1 MKFLLKLAVAAFS
14 VVAISAAY
22 AQAYPSR
29 PIRVVVG
36 YPPGTA
42 PDLIARISGN
52 EMGKRLGQPFVV
64 ENRPGAG
71 GMLGPAAVA
80 KADPDGYTLTLGGLV
95 NLHPIFTKNQ
105 PLLMGKDLT
114 PIGDVVATPWVLLAR
129 TSLGAKSFQ
138 DLVAYSKANPG
149 KLNFG
154 SVATQID
161 IFVEHVKART
171 GMTFTAVRF
180 KGAPVTELL
189 NDQIDFYIGTI
200 TGLAPHIQAG
210 KIAPLMFTVKHE
222 AYPNVP
228 TAIDLGLTTAPIR
241 SNFGYYGTA
250 GTPRD
255 VILRLSG
262 ALAAATKTPEVV
274 EQIRKLGLDIYYT
287 TPEQQQRE
295 YDAQIVFFGEAAKAA
310 KFEPQ

>member
-1 MKFLLKLAVAAFS
+1 MGPWIKPIAATLLAALASGAF
-14 VVAISAAY
+14 
-22 AQAYPSR
+22 AQAYPNK

-52 EMGKRLGQPFVV
+52 EMGKRLGQPFII

-71 GMLGPAAVA
+71 GILGPAAVA
-80 KADPDGYTLTLGGLV
+80 KAEPDGYTLTLGGLV
-95 NLHPIFTKNQ
+95 NLHPIFLKNN
-105 PLLMGKDLT
+105 PLVMGKDLT

-129 TSLGAKSFQ
+129 TSLGAKTYQ
-138 DLVAYSKANPG
+138 DLVAHAKVNPG

-161 IFVEHVKART
+161 IFSESLKQKT
-171 GMTFTAVRF
+171 GLNFTPIRF

-200 TGLAPHIQAG
+200 TGLAPHIQSG
-210 KIAPLMFTVKHE
+210 KIVPLLFTVKHE

-228 TAIDLGLTTAPIR
+228 SAIDLGVTKAEIR

-255 VILRLSG
+255 VIQRLSG
-262 ALAAATKTPEVV
+262 ALASATKTPEVI

-287 TPEQQQRE
+287 TPEQQARE
-295 YDAQIVFFGEAAKAA
+295 YEAQVAFFAEAAKAA

>member
-1 MKFLLKLAVAAFS
+1 MNTFIKPAVLVLGALAAS
-14 VVAISAAY
+14 TAI
-22 AQAYPSR
+22 AQSYPSK
-29 PIRVVVG
+29 PIRVIVG

-42 PDLIARISGN
+42 PDLIARISGA

-71 GMLGPAAVA
+71 GILGPSAVA
-80 KADPDGYTLTLGGLV
+80 KAEPDGYTLTLGGLV
-95 NLHPIFTKNQ
+95 NLHPIFLKQ
-105 PLLMGKDLT
+105 GALVMGKDLT
-114 PIGDVVATPWVLLAR
+114 SIGDVVATPWVLLAR
-129 TSLGAKSFQ
+129 TSLGAKSYQ
-138 DLVAYSKANPG
+138 DLVAYAKANPN

-161 IFVEHVKART
+161 IFSESLKQKT
-171 GMTFTAVRF
+171 GLNYTAIRF

-200 TGLAPHIQAG
+200 TGLAPHIQSG
-210 KIAPLMFTVKHE
+210 KIVPLLFTVKHD

-228 TAIDLGLTTAPIR
+228 SAIDLGVTSAQIR

-255 VILRLSG
+255 VIQRLSG
-262 ALAAATKTPEVV
+262 ALAAATKTPEVI
-274 EQIRKLGLDIYYT
+274 ESIRKLGLDIYYT
-287 TPEQQQRE
+287 TPEQQVRE
-295 YDAQIVFFGEAAKAA
+295 YEGQVAFFAEAAKAA